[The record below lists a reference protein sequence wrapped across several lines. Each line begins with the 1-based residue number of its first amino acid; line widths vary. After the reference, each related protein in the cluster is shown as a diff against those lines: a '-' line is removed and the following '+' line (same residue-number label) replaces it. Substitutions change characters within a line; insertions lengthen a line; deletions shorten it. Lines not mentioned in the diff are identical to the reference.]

1 MTKKTTK
8 KLSDLTTKELDLII
22 KTRKKAFELDEP
34 DDSSLAEIDGEL
46 NNNSVEIE
54 EIQANIP
61 SDPVRLYLRE
71 IGRVELLDV
80 NSEFRL
86 ATMVEGHRF
95 VQSSR
100 CQILQTNISV
110 ELNTYRTIVGDI
122 LIFWKALKIA
132 DAKNESDLPD
142 LGLMLAE
149 AQSLHYGWE
158 VDTPSYTRAYLSD
171 GEWGKD
177 ARWNHLAN
185 QVYGLF
191 LCFYLLPF
199 SYAQWLLSHIRKF
212 KKMPTRQTLYRN
224 LPNEEKLQLELD
236 AIAYRNDT
244 ASQALAR
251 SNLRLVV
258 SVAKRYMG
266 RGVSFLDLIQEG
278 NLGLLRAINKFDPR
292 RGFKFSTYATWW
304 IRQSIN
310 RSVAEQARTIRIPV
324 HLFEAISRIFRV
336 QRTMTQELG
345 RTPNSTELV
354 LGTEYLAQEDILT
367 ILNVQKNDDENI
379 SPELQA
385 RWDAAAKKVEDI
397 LRIAEEPVSLEVPV
411 GGDNSS
417 QLGDFIE
424 DVDAI
429 SPVDSAAREML
440 REQVRDALSALSER
454 ERRVLELRFGLND
467 NKEHT
472 LEEVSRYFNVTRE
485 RIRQI
490 EAKAL
495 RKLRHPTRS
504 RELRDYLF

>member
-1 MTKKTTK
+1 MTKKTVK
-8 KLSDLTTKELDLII
+8 KLSELSSDELDAII
-22 KTRKKAFELDEP
+22 KARKKTFELDEP
-34 DDSSLAEIDGEL
+34 DDRSLAKIDGETKADR
-46 NNNSVEIE
+46 E
-54 EIQANIP
+54 ENGQGNI
-61 SDPVRLYLRE
+61 SNDPVRLYLRE
-71 IGRVELLDV
+71 IGLVELLDI

-86 ATMVEGHRF
+86 ATMVEGRRF
-95 VQSSR
+95 IWSPR
-100 CQILQTNISV
+100 CQILQPNISV
-110 ELNTYRTIVGDI
+110 EINTYRTIISEI
-122 LIFWKALKIA
+122 LVFWEALKEA
-132 DAKNESDLPD
+132 DAQNKSDLPD

-158 VDTPSYTRAYLSD
+158 MDTPSYTRSYLNN
-171 GEWGKD
+171 GKWGKD
-177 ARWNHLAN
+177 AGWNHLAN

-199 SYAQWLLSHIRKF
+199 SYAQWLLAHIRKYQ
-212 KKMPTRQTLYRN
+212 KIPTQKTFVRN
-224 LPNEEKLQLELD
+224 LPAEDMLQQELK
-236 AIAYRNDT
+236 AVAYRYDT

-278 NLGLLRAINKFDPR
+278 NLGLLRAIDKFDPR

-345 RTPNSTELV
+345 RIPISAELV
-354 LGTEYLAQEDILT
+354 LGTEYLEQSDIAA
-367 ILNVQKNDDENI
+367 ILDAQKNEDKTI
-379 SPELQA
+379 SAELQA
-385 RWDAAAKKVEDI
+385 RWDLATKKIEDI
-397 LRIAEEPVSLEVPV
+397 LRVAEEPVSLEVPV
-411 GGDNSS
+411 GGDESS

-424 DVDAI
+424 DEDAV
-429 SPVDSAAREML
+429 SPADAAAREML
-440 REQVRDALSALSER
+440 KEQIQSALSVLSER
-454 ERRVLELRFGLND
+454 ERQVLELRFGLND
-467 NKEHT
+467 GKEHT
-472 LEEVSRYFNVTRE
+472 LQEVSRQFDVTRE

-504 RELRDYLF
+504 KGLRDYLF